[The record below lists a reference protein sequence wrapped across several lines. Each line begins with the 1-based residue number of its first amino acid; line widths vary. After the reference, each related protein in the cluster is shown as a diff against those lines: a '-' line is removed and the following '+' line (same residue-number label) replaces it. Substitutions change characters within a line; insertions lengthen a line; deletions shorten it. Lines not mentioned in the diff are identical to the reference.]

1 VSSLREIEKTLTSI
15 WMERQPVESA
25 QSLSCPMEDEKF
37 DADGA
42 RLYARLIGYGH
53 SDVISSIYPY
63 CAKVLNRSW
72 EKTLKQ
78 YVQMFPPDHFHLN
91 SSAKKFP
98 QFLSDHCPE
107 LLDKLPYLAE
117 LADYE
122 WLEMELLEVDTAIGV
137 TATTPLS
144 DPQAFVTLGPVSNP
158 TLKVRTYKYPIQ
170 QIVDLIEDGK
180 GFRKK
185 FRPMQSHVAMYRDPI
200 SHKVRIV
207 DLDDNAQILLSEA
220 DRSSYADLA
229 RRAVELNPNRDPQLS
244 VTDVID
250 LIEQFHGI
258 NLFVGERKIGT

>member
-25 QSLSCPMEDEKF
+25 QSLSCLLEDEQF
-37 DADGA
+37 DTKGA

-53 SDVISSIYPY
+53 NDVISSIYPY
-63 CAKVLNRSW
+63 CAKILNRSW
-72 EKTLKQ
+72 ERTIKQ
-78 YVQMFPPDHFHLN
+78 YVQVFPPDHFHLN
-91 SSAKKFP
+91 SSARKFP
-98 QFLSDHCPE
+98 QFLSENCTE
-107 LLDKLPYLAE
+107 LLEKWPYLAE

-122 WLEMELLEVDTAIGV
+122 WLEMELLEVDTAISV
-137 TATTPLS
+137 TSKTPLS
-144 DPQAFVTLGPVSNP
+144 DPQAFVTLGPVTNP

-185 FRPMQSHVAMYRDPI
+185 FRPEQSHVAMYRDPH

-220 DRSSYADLA
+220 ESSSYGDLA
-229 RRAVELNPNRDPQLS
+229 RRAVELNPERDPQLT
-244 VTDVID
+244 VTDVIEM
-250 LIEQFHGI
+250 IEQFHDI

>member
-1 VSSLREIEKTLTSI
+1 MSSLHEIEKTLTSI

-25 QSLSCPMEDEKF
+25 QALNCLLEGEKF

-53 SDVISSIYPY
+53 SDVLSSIYPY
-63 CAKVLNRSW
+63 CAKILNRRW

-91 SSAKKFP
+91 SSARKFP

-107 LLDKLPYLAE
+107 ILEKLPYLAE

-122 WLEMELLEVDTAIGV
+122 WLEMEILEVDTAIGV
-137 TATTPLS
+137 TTRTPLS
-144 DPQAFVTLGPVSNP
+144 DPQAFVSLGPVCNP
-158 TLKVRTYKYPIQ
+158 TLKVRTYQYPIQ
-170 QIVDLIEDGK
+170 QIVDLIEEGK

-185 FRPMQSHVAMYRDPI
+185 FRPAQSHVAMYRDPS

-207 DLDDNAQILLSEA
+207 DLDDNARIILSEA
-220 DRSSYADLA
+220 DRSSYADMA
-229 RRAVELNPNRDPQLS
+229 RRAVELNPTRAPEKT

-250 LIEQFHGI
+250 LIEQFHDI
-258 NLFVGERKIGT
+258 NLFVGERKIGK